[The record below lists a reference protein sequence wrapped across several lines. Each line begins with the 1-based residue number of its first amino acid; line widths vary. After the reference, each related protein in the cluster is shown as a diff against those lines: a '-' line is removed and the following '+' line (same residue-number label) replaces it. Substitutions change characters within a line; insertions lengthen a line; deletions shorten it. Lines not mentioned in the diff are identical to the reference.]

1 MTELIIGLI
10 GATLL
15 YVLTFIYTCVIL
27 SLIFWCF
34 GISFSLKIALGIW
47 LVLFLLYLFIK
58 VLIIT
63 TLDI

>member
-1 MTELIIGLI
+1 MKEIIIGFI
-10 GATLL
+10 CATLI

-47 LVLFLLYLFIK
+47 LVLLLLHSFIK
-58 VLIIT
+58 VSVKAS
-63 TLDI
+63 LDI

>member
-1 MTELIIGLI
+1 MKELIIELI

-15 YVLTFIYTCVIL
+15 CGLTFIFTSFIL

>member
-47 LVLFLLYLFIK
+47 LVLLLLHSFVK
-58 VLIIT
+58 VSVKAS
-63 TLDI
+63 LDI